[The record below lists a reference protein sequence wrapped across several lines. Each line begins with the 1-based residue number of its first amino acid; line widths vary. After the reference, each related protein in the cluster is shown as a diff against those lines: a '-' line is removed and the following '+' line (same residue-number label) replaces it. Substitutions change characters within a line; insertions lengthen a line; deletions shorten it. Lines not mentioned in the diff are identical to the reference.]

1 MCNAIVKLAKLK
13 GLTKE
18 NSKLKYVTESTS
30 KRPHYA
36 RKFMMAF

>member
-1 MCNAIVKLAKLK
+1 MCNAIVKLAK
-13 GLTKE
+13 LTKE